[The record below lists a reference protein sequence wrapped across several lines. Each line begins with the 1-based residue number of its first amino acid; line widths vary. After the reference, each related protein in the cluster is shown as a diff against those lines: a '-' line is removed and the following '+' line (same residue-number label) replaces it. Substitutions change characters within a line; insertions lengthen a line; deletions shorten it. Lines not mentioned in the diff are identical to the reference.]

1 MQEWTTTTT
10 KETGID
16 LGDLWLFRWMPRV
29 QTTMTQKAMA
39 NKAAQT
45 GLGRNARQILP
56 PAGVYTPIRQKENY
70 YHPPITGDRWTRM
83 TVHETHRKSKHP
95 ISD

>member
-70 YHPPITGDRWTRM
+70 YHPPIILN
-83 TVHETHRKSKHP
+83 
-95 ISD
+95 IS

>member
-56 PAGVYTPIRQKENY
+56 PAGVYTPTPKFSIQLNHNTKIGIIVDTTK
-70 YHPPITGDRWTRM
+70 PP
-83 TVHETHRKSKHP
+83 P
-95 ISD
+95 FF